1 MVISTPPMYSL
12 IESINQK
19 DLKKKVTDVKS
30 GDTVRVHQKIK
41 EGEKSRI
48 QVFEGLVIATKS
60 LKSIS
65 ASITVRRIA
74 SGVGVEKTFMLHSPL
89 IEKIDVVK
97 RTKVRRNKL
106 NYMKARSGKSARL
119 RAVAF
124 DMEAVNK
131 EQLIPVEQQR
141 DMEIEPD
148 SAAVPSNE
156 AKPET
161 KPEAEEAK
169 ETTDKTAVET
179 DQKEADKP
187 AETAKK

>member
-1 MVISTPPMYSL
+1 MYSL
-12 IESINQK
+12 IESINSK
-19 DLKKKVTDVKS
+19 DLKKKVTDVRS

-41 EGEKSRI
+41 EGEKSRV

-60 LKSIS
+60 PKSVS
-65 ASITVRRIA
+65 ASMTVRRMA

-131 EQLIPVEQQR
+131 QQLIPVEEQR
-141 DMEIEPD
+141 DKVI
-148 SAAVPSNE
+148 E
-156 AKPET
+156 AKADDQPKDEKADETTKAATAEAEAAANAAEKPKSKPESDETEAEPET
-161 KPEAEEAK
+161 PK
-169 ETTDKTAVET
+169 
-179 DQKEADKP
+179 Q
-187 AETAKK
+187 